1 MEKIDTQSPKRKWL
15 GEVAEFLLITIA
27 TGAYAVGVNRILVPH
42 AIVGGGL
49 TGICEIIYFVT
60 GMAVPIWFS
69 SLVVNA
75 ALLIVAVLTV
85 GWRFCIR
92 TIYGVLC
99 MTVWLWFV
107 PIPKV
112 PDMTDPFMGVVV
124 GGMFVGVGL
133 AVIYLNGGSTGG
145 TDIIAMIVNK
155 YKQMPIGRVLFL
167 CDLVIIGGA
176 YFLPEVRSVEKILFG
191 LTYTFM
197 ATTAV
202 DVVMN
207 KTRQSVQFFIFSKHY
222 REIANAILNKA
233 HRGVTILD
241 GEGGFSHQPMK
252 IITTLAHRQDVNKIF
267 QIVQEIDPEAFVS
280 QTETSGVFGLGFDP
294 IKKK

>member
-1 MEKIDTQSPKRKWL
+1 MEKIDTQSPKWKWL
-15 GEVAEFLLITIA
+15 GEIAEYLLITIA
-27 TGAYAVGVNRILVPH
+27 IGAYAVGVNRILVPH

-49 TGICEIIYFVT
+49 TGICEIIYFAT
-60 GMAVPIWFS
+60 GMAIPIWLS
-69 SLVVNA
+69 TLVFNT

-85 GWRFCIR
+85 GWRFCVK

-99 MTVWLWFV
+99 MTVWLWLV
-107 PIPKV
+107 PIPKI

-145 TDIIAMIVNK
+145 TDIIAMIINK
-155 YKQMPIGRVLFL
+155 YKQVPIGRILFL

-197 ATTAV
+197 ATTAI

-207 KTRQSVQFFIFSKHY
+207 KTRQSVQFFIFSKRY

-267 QIVQEIDPEAFVS
+267 QIVREIDPEAFVS